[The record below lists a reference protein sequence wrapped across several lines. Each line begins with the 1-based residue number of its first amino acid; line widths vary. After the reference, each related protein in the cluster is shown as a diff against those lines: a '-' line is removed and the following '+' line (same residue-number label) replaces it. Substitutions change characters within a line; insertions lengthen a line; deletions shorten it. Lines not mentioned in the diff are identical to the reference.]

1 MDDLMSKVVCVLD
14 EALTAL
20 DVQRNFLQFAAEECD
35 HAGGQEDRCRRMAYA
50 QRADIM
56 ITLIYAVDDK
66 ARELYEQIQTAL
78 SECMSKSK
86 ASQL

>member
-1 MDDLMSKVVCVLD
+1 MDDLMPKVVCVLD

-20 DVQRNFLQFAAEECD
+20 DVQRNFLQLAAEECD
-35 HAGGQEDRCRRMAYA
+35 HAGGREDQCRRMAYA
-50 QRADIM
+50 QRVDLM

-66 ARELYEQIQTAL
+66 ARELHEQIQTAL

-86 ASQL
+86 ALQS

>member
-1 MDDLMSKVVCVLD
+1 MEDLTSKIVCVLD

-20 DVQRNFLQFAAEECD
+20 DVQRNFLQLAAEECD
-35 HAGGQEDRCRRMAYA
+35 HAGGRADQCRRMAYA

-66 ARELYEQIQTAL
+66 ARELHEQLQTAL

-86 ASQL
+86 ALQS

>member
-1 MDDLMSKVVCVLD
+1 MDDLTSKVVDVLD

-20 DVQRNFLQFAAEECD
+20 DVQRNFLQLAAEECD
-35 HAGGQEDRCRRMAYA
+35 RSGGREDQCRRMAYA

-56 ITLIYAVDDK
+56 VTLIYAVDDK
-66 ARELYEQIQTAL
+66 ARELYEQIQTVL

-86 ASQL
+86 ALQS